1 MNIFDKLNILL
12 TESEGVSKVKES
24 DIPIHPE
31 METKEQGEMA
41 AAEKILKLFQ
51 KLKAMSGSSE
61 EEIKDEKPEIPDD
74 IIDPMMKERPT
85 SSKDKTF
92 EKNKLAG
99 WDEEPEEKIK
109 KEVDVD
115 NRKTDIEDDFDDF
128 DYKNNQFGDEDD
140 EEDSTDYDD
149 DDRSEDEKLKDAIDD
164 AIDSLSGDDDD
175 EGEYGEGEG
184 DDDDSGANWGDE
196 GDEGEYGEGGE
207 KEDGKQVGKMGG
219 KPQLGKD
226 GGEKQEGERN
236 SGGSTKDGGER
247 ETMSQKQKRLEDLKK
262 SLESDDMEDFNDKM
276 QEIKDATDTPDD
288 GKEIIGG
295 QMETPSDED
304 FKNDMKK
311 GGFDDKTIDEM
322 TKKKNIDANEDYNE
336 KEMEELKKDV
346 VKGLEKACE
355 KKGGS
360 ALASTIVKNSLK
372 QKINNDEWK
381 EMLKIFLKGKSIG
394 SGNMSYSNKG
404 IKWGNKNHLWRDAV
418 LPTDGPSKGTIQ
430 TINCFIDFSG
440 SVDKN
445 LVREFL
451 EKVIDMCVKLKY
463 TKVNVYGFGN
473 RIVEPRV
480 IDKKLLNKGTD
491 VLLSDT
497 WNFIEN
503 QYPGGGTEN
512 FSDVANTINK
522 IKQKDKKAVFLI
534 FGDGYWEDQTL
545 GPKCLKY
552 EIMNTKYLDDI
563 CILAY
568 YRGTPDRRFAGV
580 INILRDI
587 VGIKHIITSKAS
599 SIHD

>member
-1 MNIFDKLNILL
+1 
-12 TESEGVSKVKES
+12 
-24 DIPIHPE
+24 
-31 METKEQGEMA
+31 
-41 AAEKILKLFQ
+41 
-51 KLKAMSGSSE
+51 
-61 EEIKDEKPEIPDD
+61 
-74 IIDPMMKERPT
+74 
-85 SSKDKTF
+85 
-92 EKNKLAG
+92 
-99 WDEEPEEKIK
+99 
-109 KEVDVD
+109 
-115 NRKTDIEDDFDDF
+115 
-128 DYKNNQFGDEDD
+128 
-140 EEDSTDYDD
+140 
-149 DDRSEDEKLKDAIDD
+149 
-164 AIDSLSGDDDD
+164 
-175 EGEYGEGEG
+175 
-184 DDDDSGANWGDE
+184 
-196 GDEGEYGEGGE
+196 
-207 KEDGKQVGKMGG
+207 
-219 KPQLGKD
+219 
-226 GGEKQEGERN
+226 
-236 SGGSTKDGGER
+236 
-247 ETMSQKQKRLEDLKK
+247 
-262 SLESDDMEDFNDKM
+262 
-276 QEIKDATDTPDD
+276 
-288 GKEIIGG
+288 
-295 QMETPSDED
+295 
-304 FKNDMKK
+304 
-311 GGFDDKTIDEM
+311 
-322 TKKKNIDANEDYNE
+322 
-336 KEMEELKKDV
+336 
-346 VKGLEKACE
+346 
-355 KKGGS
+355 
-360 ALASTIVKNSLK
+360 
-372 QKINNDEWK
+372 
-381 EMLKIFLKGKSIG
+381 
-394 SGNMSYSNKG
+394 MSYSNKG

-480 IDKKLLNKGTD
+480 IDKKLLNKGID